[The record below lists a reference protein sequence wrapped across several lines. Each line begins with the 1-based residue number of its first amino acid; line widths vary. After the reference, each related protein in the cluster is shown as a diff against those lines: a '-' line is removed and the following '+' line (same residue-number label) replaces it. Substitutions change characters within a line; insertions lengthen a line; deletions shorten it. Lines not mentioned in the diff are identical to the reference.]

1 MSFSSEIR
9 ERTKPAVPL
18 AAMVDVMFL
27 LLIFFMTASVYRE
40 KERQIDVS
48 LPATETDT
56 STQGKAPIIIT
67 IAADGSIYIGEGQYT
82 LSRLY
87 DTLKDLAG
95 QIENESVVIRG
106 DRGSELGLTV
116 QVLDLCRAAGITDVA
131 LATTKPASGL

>member
-1 MSFSSEIR
+1 MSFSSETR

-67 IAADGSIYIGEGQYT
+67 VAADGSIYIGEGKYT

-95 QIENESVVIRG
+95 QIDDESVVIRG
-106 DRGSELGLTV
+106 DRSSELGLTV
-116 QVLDLCRAAGITDVA
+116 QVLDLCRAAGITDVS